1 MGSCIISADT
11 NFDRG
16 SAISGTSVEAP
27 IWGKADTLRTIAAGA
42 IISLL
47 LATAYFLSGKE
58 GAGANAAL
66 SLLIGSALGIAFERG
81 RFCFFCIFRDAIE
94 DRDTTPFLS
103 IISAIAVGAIG
114 YAIVFGQ
121 FLPDTSSGSLPPG
134 AHIGPVSL
142 ALVVAGLAFGVGMAL
157 SGACISGHLYRIGQG
172 SLRAYPALL
181 GSLVGFGLGFKSW
194 NLLYSKSISDA
205 PTTWLPHK
213 LGYSGALVL
222 TLLVLTVIAII
233 AIKWG
238 KNSTPIANPVPEK
251 ITAATLRQSL
261 FINRWRPLT
270 TGAIFGV
277 IGTFAYLRIEPLGV
291 TRQISTTSRTYFEG
305 KSWIPQN
312 LDGLDLM
319 AGCVA
324 IVSDTIVNNGWLIL
338 GIVLASFA
346 AALTG
351 NRFKFQQITLR
362 NGLTALLGGVLL
374 GWSSMIA
381 LGCTV
386 GVLLSGTQSF
396 ALSGWVFFVT
406 VFIGSW
412 LGIKL
417 KLHKL

>member
-1 MGSCIISADT
+1 
-11 NFDRG
+11 
-16 SAISGTSVEAP
+16 V
-27 IWGKADTLRTIAAGA
+27 RTIAAGA
-42 IISLL
+42 IVLLL

-58 GAGANAAL
+58 GAGINAAL

-114 YAIVFGQ
+114 YAVIFGQ

-172 SLRAYPALL
+172 SLRAYPALF
-181 GSLVGFGLGFKSW
+181 GSLIGFGLGFKSW

-213 LGYSGALVL
+213 LGYAGALVL
-222 TLLVLTVIAII
+222 TLLLLAVVAAI

-251 ITAATLRQSL
+251 ITLATLRQSL

-305 KSWIPQN
+305 KGWIPQN

-324 IVSDTIVNNGWLIL
+324 VVSDTIVNNGWLIL

-396 ALSGWVFFVT
+396 ALSGWVFFAT

>member
-1 MGSCIISADT
+1 LGSSVISAVT

-16 SAISGTSVEAP
+16 SARGGTSVEVYT
-27 IWGKADTLRTIAAGA
+27 WGKADTFRTSAAA
-42 IISLL
+42 ALIVALL
-47 LATAYFLSGKE
+47 TGAYFLSGKE
-58 GAGANAAL
+58 GTGANAAL

-103 IISAIAVGAIG
+103 IVSAIAVGAIG
-114 YAIVFGQ
+114 YSLIFGQ
-121 FLPDTSSGSLPPG
+121 FLPDTSTDRLPPS
-134 AHIGPVSL
+134 AHIGPVSW
-142 ALVVAGLAFGVGMAL
+142 ALVIAGIVFGLGMAL

-172 SLRAYPALL
+172 SLRAYPALF

-194 NLLYSKSISDA
+194 NPLYSKSISES

-213 LGYSGALVL
+213 LGYAGALAL
-222 TLLVLTVIAII
+222 TLALLTVIALV
-233 AIKWG
+233 AIKVG
-238 KNSTPIANPVPEK
+238 KNSTPIANPVPER
-251 ITAATLRQSL
+251 ISLATLRQSL

-277 IGTFAYLRIEPLGV
+277 IGTIAYLRIEPLGV
-291 TRQISTTSRTYFEG
+291 TRQLSTTSRTYFEG
-305 KSWIPQN
+305 KGFIPEN

-324 IVSDTIVNNGWLIL
+324 VVSTAIVNNGWLIL

-351 NRFKFQQITLR
+351 NRFKFQQITWR
-362 NGLTALLGGVLL
+362 NGATALLGGVLL

-386 GVLLSGTQSF
+386 GVLLSSTQSF
-396 ALSGWVFFVT
+396 ALSGWVFFAT

-412 LGIKL
+412 IGIKL
-417 KLHKL
+417 KLHKI

>member
-1 MGSCIISADT
+1 MGSSLISADN

-16 SAISGTSVEAP
+16 SAISGTSVEATT
-27 IWGKADTLRTIAAGA
+27 WGKADTLRTIAAGVIVSA
-42 IISLL
+42 LL
-47 LATAYFLSGKE
+47 VSAYFLSGRE

-81 RFCFFCIFRDAIE
+81 RFCFFCIFRDAVE

-103 IISAIAVGAIG
+103 IISAIAVGAVG
-114 YAIVFGQ
+114 YAIIFGQ
-121 FLPDTSSGSLPPG
+121 FLPDTSTDRLPPG
-134 AHIGPVSL
+134 AHIGPVSW
-142 ALVVAGLAFGVGMAL
+142 ALVVAGLAFGIGMAL

-181 GSLVGFGLGFKSW
+181 GSLLGIGLGFKSW
-194 NLLYSKSISDA
+194 NLLYSKSISTA
-205 PTTWLPHK
+205 STTWLPHK
-213 LGYSGALVL
+213 FGYGGALLL
-222 TLLVLTVIAII
+222 TLLLLLVIAII

-238 KNSTPIANPVPEK
+238 KNSTPIANPVSER
-251 ITAATLRQSL
+251 ITVASLRQSL

-277 IGTFAYLRIEPLGV
+277 IGTIAYLRIEPLGV
-291 TRQISTTSRTYFEG
+291 TRQLSTTSRTYFEG
-305 KSWIPQN
+305 KGWIPQN

-324 IVSDTIVNNGWLIL
+324 VVSTAIVNNGWLIL

-351 NRFKFQQITLR
+351 NRFKFQQITWR

-396 ALSGWVFFVT
+396 ALSGWVFFAT

>member
-1 MGSCIISADT
+1 MGGCIINTDT
-11 NFDRG
+11 NFGRG
-16 SAISGTSVEAP
+16 SAHSGTSVEAP

-42 IISLL
+42 IVLLL

-58 GAGANAAL
+58 GAGVNAAL

-114 YAIVFGQ
+114 YAVIFGQ

-142 ALVVAGLAFGVGMAL
+142 ALVVAGLAFGIGMAL

-181 GSLVGFGLGFKSW
+181 GSLIGLGLGFKSW
-194 NLLYSKSISDA
+194 NLLYSKSISSA

-213 LGYSGALVL
+213 LGYAGALVL
-222 TLLVLTVIAII
+222 TLLVLAVVAVI

-305 KSWIPQN
+305 KGWIPEN

-324 IVSDTIVNNGWLIL
+324 VVSDTIVNNGWLIL

-351 NRFKFQQITLR
+351 NRFKFQQITWR

-396 ALSGWVFFVT
+396 ALSGWVFFAT

>member
-1 MGSCIISADT
+1 MGSSLISADN

-16 SAISGTSVEAP
+16 SAISGTSVEATT
-27 IWGKADTLRTIAAGA
+27 WGKADTLRTIAAGVV
-42 IISLL
+42 ISAL
-47 LATAYFLSGKE
+47 LATAYFLSGRE

-81 RFCFFCIFRDAIE
+81 RFCFFCIFRDAVE

-103 IISAIAVGAIG
+103 IISAIAVGALG
-114 YAIVFGQ
+114 YAIIFGQ
-121 FLPDTSSGSLPPG
+121 FLPDTSTDRLPPG
-134 AHIGPVSL
+134 AHIGPVSW

-181 GSLVGFGLGFKSW
+181 GSLIGIGLGFKSW
-194 NLLYSKSISDA
+194 NLLYSKSISTA

-213 LGYSGALVL
+213 FGYGGALLL
-222 TLLVLTVIAII
+222 TLLVLLVIAII

-238 KNSTPIANPVPEK
+238 KNSTPIANPVSER
-251 ITAATLRQSL
+251 ITAASLRQSL

-277 IGTFAYLRIEPLGV
+277 IGTIAYLRIEPLGV

-324 IVSDTIVNNGWLIL
+324 VVSTAIVNNGWLIL
-338 GIVLASFA
+338 GIVVASFA

-351 NRFKFQQITLR
+351 NRFKFQQITWR

-396 ALSGWVFFVT
+396 ALSGWVFFAT

-412 LGIKL
+412 LGIRL

>member
-1 MGSCIISADT
+1 M
-11 NFDRG
+11 RG
-16 SAISGTSVEAP
+16 ETSVEAP

-142 ALVVAGLAFGVGMAL
+142 ALIVAGLAFGVGMAL

-213 LGYSGALVL
+213 LGYAGALVL
-222 TLLVLTVIAII
+222 TLLVLSIIAII

-251 ITAATLRQSL
+251 ITVATLRQSL

-324 IVSDTIVNNGWLIL
+324 VVSDTIVNNGWLIL

-374 GWSSMIA
+374 GWSSMIS

-396 ALSGWVFFVT
+396 ALSGWVFFAT

>member
-1 MGSCIISADT
+1 
-11 NFDRG
+11 
-16 SAISGTSVEAP
+16 
-27 IWGKADTLRTIAAGA
+27 
-42 IISLL
+42 
-47 LATAYFLSGKE
+47 LASAYFLSGRE
-58 GAGANAAL
+58 GSGVNAAL

-114 YAIVFGQ
+114 YAVIFGQ

-134 AHIGPVSL
+134 AHIGPVSW

-181 GSLVGFGLGFKSW
+181 GSLLGIGLGFKSW
-194 NLLYSKSISDA
+194 NLLYSKSISTA

-213 LGYSGALVL
+213 FGYGGALLL
-222 TLLVLTVIAII
+222 TLLVLLVIAII

-238 KNSTPIANPVPEK
+238 KNSTPIANPVSAR
-251 ITAATLRQSL
+251 ITAASLRQSL

-270 TGAIFGV
+270 TGALFGV
-277 IGTFAYLRIEPLGV
+277 IGTIAYLRIEPLGV
-291 TRQISTTSRTYFEG
+291 TRQLSTTSRTYFEG

-324 IVSDTIVNNGWLIL
+324 VVSTAIVNNGWLIL

-346 AALTG
+346 AALSG
-351 NRFKFQQITLR
+351 NRFKFEQITWR

-396 ALSGWVFFVT
+396 ALSGWVFFAT

>member
-1 MGSCIISADT
+1 LGSCIINADT

-42 IISLL
+42 IFSLL

-181 GSLVGFGLGFKSW
+181 GSLIGFGLGFKSW

-213 LGYSGALVL
+213 LGYAGALVL
-222 TLLVLTVIAII
+222 TFLVLTVIAII

-251 ITAATLRQSL
+251 ITASTLRQSL

-324 IVSDTIVNNGWLIL
+324 VVSDTIVNNGWLIL
-338 GIVLASFA
+338 GIVLSSFA

-396 ALSGWVFFVT
+396 ALSGWVFFAT

>member
-134 AHIGPVSL
+134 AHIGPVSF

-396 ALSGWVFFVT
+396 ALSGWVFFAT

>member
-1 MGSCIISADT
+1 
-11 NFDRG
+11 
-16 SAISGTSVEAP
+16 
-27 IWGKADTLRTIAAGA
+27 
-42 IISLL
+42 L

-81 RFCFFCIFRDAIE
+81 RFCFFCIFRDVIE

-142 ALVVAGLAFGVGMAL
+142 TLTVAGLAFGVGMAL

-172 SLRAYPALL
+172 SLRAYPALF

-213 LGYSGALVL
+213 LGYAGALLL
-222 TLLVLTVIAII
+222 TLLVLSIIAII

-396 ALSGWVFFVT
+396 ALSGWVFFAT

>member
-121 FLPDTSSGSLPPG
+121 FLPDTSSGSRPPG

-181 GSLVGFGLGFKSW
+181 GSLIGFGLGFKSW

-324 IVSDTIVNNGWLIL
+324 VVSDTIVNNGWLIL

-396 ALSGWVFFVT
+396 ALSGWVFFAT

>member
-11 NFDRG
+11 NFGRG

-142 ALVVAGLAFGVGMAL
+142 ALIVAGLAFGFGMAL

-181 GSLVGFGLGFKSW
+181 GSLIGFGLGFKSW

-205 PTTWLPHK
+205 STTWLPHK

-222 TLLVLTVIAII
+222 TLLVLTVVAII

-312 LDGLDLM
+312 LAGLDLM

-324 IVSDTIVNNGWLIL
+324 IVSDAIVNNGWLIL
-338 GIVLASFA
+338 GIVFASFA

-396 ALSGWVFFVT
+396 ALSGWVFFAT

-412 LGIKL
+412 LGIRL
-417 KLHKL
+417 KLHRL

>member
-1 MGSCIISADT
+1 MGSCIINADT
-11 NFDRG
+11 NFGRG
-16 SAISGTSVEAP
+16 SALSGTSVEANT
-27 IWGKADTLRTIAAGA
+27 WGKADTLRTIAAGVIVSA
-42 IISLL
+42 L
-47 LATAYFLSGKE
+47 LASAYFLSGRE
-58 GAGANAAL
+58 GAGVNAAL

-114 YAIVFGQ
+114 YAVIFGQ

-134 AHIGPVSL
+134 AHIGPVSW

-181 GSLVGFGLGFKSW
+181 GSLLGIGLGFKSW
-194 NLLYSKSISDA
+194 NLLYSKSISTA

-213 LGYSGALVL
+213 FGYGGALLL
-222 TLLVLTVIAII
+222 TLLVLLVIAII
-233 AIKWG
+233 TIKWG
-238 KNSTPIANPVPEK
+238 KNSTPIANPVSER
-251 ITAATLRQSL
+251 ITAASLRQSL

-277 IGTFAYLRIEPLGV
+277 IGTIAYLRIEPLGV
-291 TRQISTTSRTYFEG
+291 TRQLSTTSRTYFEG
-305 KSWIPQN
+305 KGWIPQN

-324 IVSDTIVNNGWLIL
+324 VVSTAIVNNGWLIL

-351 NRFKFQQITLR
+351 NRFKFQQITWR

-396 ALSGWVFFVT
+396 ALSGWVFFAT

>member
-1 MGSCIISADT
+1 LGSSVISAVT

-16 SAISGTSVEAP
+16 GARGATSVEVST
-27 IWGKADTLRTIAAGA
+27 WSKADTVRTSAAA
-42 IISLL
+42 VLVALL
-47 LATAYFLSGKE
+47 LFGAYLLSGKE

-114 YAIVFGQ
+114 YAIIFGQ
-121 FLPDTSSGSLPPG
+121 FLPDTSSGSLPPN
-134 AHIGPVSL
+134 AHIGPVSWVL
-142 ALVVAGLAFGVGMAL
+142 IIAGLAFGLGMAL

-194 NLLYSKSISDA
+194 NSLYSKSISDS

-213 LGYSGALVL
+213 LGYAGALGL
-222 TLLVLTVIAII
+222 TLALLAVIALV
-233 AIKWG
+233 AIKFG
-238 KNSTPIANPVPEK
+238 KNSSPIANPVPDR
-251 ITAATLRQSL
+251 ISLATLRQSL

-277 IGTFAYLRIEPLGV
+277 IGTIAYLRIEPLGV
-291 TRQISTTSRTYFEG
+291 TRQLSTSSRTYFEG
-305 KSWIPQN
+305 NGFIPEN

-324 IVSDTIVNNGWLIL
+324 VVSTAIVNNGWLIL

-351 NRFKFQQITLR
+351 NRFKFQQITWR
-362 NGLTALLGGVLL
+362 NGVTALLGGVLL

-396 ALSGWVFFVT
+396 ALSGWVFFAT
-406 VFIGSW
+406 VFFGSW
-412 LGIKL
+412 IGIKL

>member
-11 NFDRG
+11 NFGRG
-16 SAISGTSVEAP
+16 STISGTSVEAP

-47 LATAYFLSGKE
+47 LATAYFLSSKE

-66 SLLIGSALGIAFERG
+66 SLLIGSSLGIAFERG

-172 SLRAYPALL
+172 SLRAYPALF
-181 GSLVGFGLGFKSW
+181 GSLIGFGLGFKSW

-213 LGYSGALVL
+213 LGYAGALVL
-222 TLLVLTVIAII
+222 TLLVLFVIAII

-396 ALSGWVFFVT
+396 ALSGWVFFAM

>member
-181 GSLVGFGLGFKSW
+181 GSLIGFGLGFKSW

-222 TLLVLTVIAII
+222 TLLVLSVIAII

-251 ITAATLRQSL
+251 ITVATLRQSL
-261 FINRWRPLT
+261 LINRWRPLT

-291 TRQISTTSRTYFEG
+291 TRQISTTSRTYFES

-396 ALSGWVFFVT
+396 ALSGWVFFAT

-412 LGIKL
+412 IGIKL

>member
-1 MGSCIISADT
+1 MGSCIINADT
-11 NFDRG
+11 NFGRG
-16 SAISGTSVEAP
+16 SAHSETSVEAP

-42 IISLL
+42 IVLLL

-58 GAGANAAL
+58 GAGVNAAL

-114 YAIVFGQ
+114 YAVIFGQ

-142 ALVVAGLAFGVGMAL
+142 ALVVAGLAFGIGMAL

-172 SLRAYPALL
+172 SLRAYPALF
-181 GSLVGFGLGFKSW
+181 GSLIGLGLGFKSW

-213 LGYSGALVL
+213 LGYAGALVL
-222 TLLVLTVIAII
+222 TLLVLAVVAAI

-251 ITAATLRQSL
+251 ITLATLRQSL

-305 KSWIPQN
+305 KGWIPKN

-324 IVSDTIVNNGWLIL
+324 VVSDTIVNNGWLIL

-351 NRFKFQQITLR
+351 NRFKFQQITWR

-396 ALSGWVFFVT
+396 ALSGWVFFAT

>member
-1 MGSCIISADT
+1 
-11 NFDRG
+11 
-16 SAISGTSVEAP
+16 
-27 IWGKADTLRTIAAGA
+27 LLAGA
-42 IISLL
+42 YL
-47 LATAYFLSGKE
+47 LSGKE

-114 YAIVFGQ
+114 YSIIFGQ
-121 FLPDTSSGSLPPG
+121 FLPDTSSGSLPPN
-134 AHIGPVSL
+134 AHIGPVSW
-142 ALVVAGLAFGVGMAL
+142 ALVIAGVAFGLGMAL

-194 NLLYSKSISDA
+194 NSLYSKSISDS

-213 LGYSGALVL
+213 LGYAGALVL
-222 TLLVLTVIAII
+222 TLAALGII
-233 AIKWG
+233 ALVAIKFG
-238 KNSTPIANPVPEK
+238 KNSSPIANPVPDR
-251 ITAATLRQSL
+251 ISLATLRQSL

-277 IGTFAYLRIEPLGV
+277 FGTIAYLRIEPLGV
-291 TRQISTTSRTYFEG
+291 TRQLSTSSRTYFEG
-305 KSWIPQN
+305 KGFIPEN

-324 IVSDTIVNNGWLIL
+324 VVSTAIVNNGWLIL

-351 NRFKFQQITLR
+351 NRFKFQQITWR
-362 NGLTALLGGVLL
+362 NGATALLGGVLL

-396 ALSGWVFFVT
+396 ALSGWVFFAT
-406 VFIGSW
+406 VFFGSW

>member
-11 NFDRG
+11 NFGRG
-16 SAISGTSVEAP
+16 SANSGTSVEAP

-205 PTTWLPHK
+205 PTTWFPHK
-213 LGYSGALVL
+213 LGYAGALVL
-222 TLLVLTVIAII
+222 TLLVLSIIAII

-251 ITAATLRQSL
+251 ITVATLRQSL
-261 FINRWRPLT
+261 FVNRWRPLT

>member
-16 SAISGTSVEAP
+16 STISGTSVEAP

-81 RFCFFCIFRDAIE
+81 RFCFFCIFRDVIE

-142 ALVVAGLAFGVGMAL
+142 ALTVAGLAFGVGMAL

-172 SLRAYPALL
+172 SLRAYPALF

-213 LGYSGALVL
+213 LGYAGALLL
-222 TLLVLTVIAII
+222 TLLVLSIIAII

-396 ALSGWVFFVT
+396 ALSGWVFFAT

>member
-16 SAISGTSVEAP
+16 FARGETSVEAP

-222 TLLVLTVIAII
+222 TLLVLSIIATI

>member
-324 IVSDTIVNNGWLIL
+324 VVSDTIVNNGWLIL

-396 ALSGWVFFVT
+396 ALSGWVFFAT

>member
-205 PTTWLPHK
+205 PTTWLPHR

-362 NGLTALLGGVLL
+362 NGLTALLGGLLL

-396 ALSGWVFFVT
+396 ALSGWVFFAT

>member
-27 IWGKADTLRTIAAGA
+27 IWGKADTIRTIAAGA

-205 PTTWLPHK
+205 PTTWLPHR

-261 FINRWRPLT
+261 FINRWRSLT

-324 IVSDTIVNNGWLIL
+324 VVSDTIVNNGWLIL

-396 ALSGWVFFVT
+396 ALSGWVFFAT